1 VIVAEWTT
9 ANANLYRA
17 GLAAQAVFIK
27 RLSRTQ
33 ATLAVG
39 VVTVVI
45 ACFPLCVFPDA
56 PLLTYAGLI
65 VVPVGAIVFA
75 EHVIFPRIGLTRYW
89 VTYRKLNHST
99 PAVISWLA
107 GLVFGF
113 GLNAL
118 IRGREAFFRSGFLA
132 ALAIFGN
139 ALIN

>member
-1 VIVAEWTT
+1 MIVAEWTT
-9 ANANLYRA
+9 VNANLYRA

-39 VVTVVI
+39 VVTVVV
-45 ACFPLCVFPDA
+45 ACLLCVFPDA

>member
-1 VIVAEWTT
+1 VIVAGWTT

-33 ATLAVG
+33 ATLAVS
-39 VVTVVI
+39 VVTVVV
-45 ACFPLCVFPDA
+45 ACFPFVFSQML

-89 VTYRKLNHST
+89 VTYRKLNHNT
-99 PAVISWLA
+99 PAVVRMKPTTRMS
-107 GLVFGF
+107 
-113 GLNAL
+113 
-118 IRGREAFFRSGFLA
+118 
-132 ALAIFGN
+132 
-139 ALIN
+139 

>member
-9 ANANLYRA
+9 VNANLYRA

-39 VVTVVI
+39 VVTVVV
-45 ACFPLCVFPDA
+45 ACLLCVFPDA

-118 IRGREAFFRSGFLA
+118 IRGREAFFTSGFLA

>member
-1 VIVAEWTT
+1 MKKTIAELDPGDVAFQALGASGYVIVIVAGWTT

-39 VVTVVI
+39 VVTVVV
-45 ACFPLCVFPDA
+45 ACFPFVFSQML

-75 EHVIFPRIGLTRYW
+75 EHVIFPRIGLTRY
-89 VTYRKLNHST
+89 
-99 PAVISWLA
+99 
-107 GLVFGF
+107 
-113 GLNAL
+113 
-118 IRGREAFFRSGFLA
+118 
-132 ALAIFGN
+132 
-139 ALIN
+139 